1 MLEEEPELLGSRG
14 RQHLAPTSF
23 VAGFAI
29 AVVLFDWSVAE
40 PLLLRL
46 RLRLLRLLGVAE
58 KLSLVATARVL
69 ERGF

>member
-14 RQHLAPTSF
+14 RQHLALKSF

-40 PLLLRL
+40 LLLL